1 MSVATEF
8 PPVVYVPPAARRPGE
23 RTATVLAFRARVESG
38 AEAGP
43 ARAASLPA
51 ASLRAAAEAVPQ
63 LYPVLPAPARRS
75 TAGRTDPAT
84 RAVAVRLTR
93 RGYAVAGLLVVALTV
108 GLVWLAHA
116 SAISAAPPAVK
127 PPAVVTV
134 NAGDTL
140 WSIASRVAPQR
151 DPRAVVAELQR
162 VNHLSD
168 PLLRPGQQ
176 LRTR

>member
-1 MSVATEF
+1 MSVAAEF
-8 PPVVYVPPAARRPGE
+8 PPVVSIPPAARRPGE
-23 RTATVLAFRARVESG
+23 RTATVLAFRARVEPG
-38 AEAGP
+38 PEAGRP
-43 ARAASLPA
+43 RAASLREA
-51 ASLRAAAEAVPQ
+51 AGSVPQ
-63 LYPVLPAPARRS
+63 LYPVLPARAQPSATERTNLAAR
-75 TAGRTDPAT
+75 TAP
-84 RAVAVRLTR
+84 VRLTR
-93 RGYAVAGLLVVALTV
+93 RGYAVVGLLVVALTV

-140 WSIASRVAPQR
+140 WSIASRVAPRR
-151 DPRAVVAELQR
+151 DPRAVVAELKR

-168 PLLRPGQQ
+168 PVLQPGQQ